1 MSTAPNDSA
10 GMPQGDLALLET
22 ETAQRLLAATI
33 PARMAFIAPDGTPR
47 IVPSWFH
54 WTGAELVM
62 PTYIAGPR
70 IGIRHPAARV
80 AALRARP
87 DVAVS
92 IDTET
97 FPPQSLTL
105 RGKVEITEVAPGG
118 RGIFGREPGATSAN
132 RPRQACS
139 PAWTSPEPCRPGS
152 RCGRPGS
159 GCSTSSRACRAC
171 REACDERGVRRA
183 GDLGRRLHHRTGPFP
198 QPGAGPRRRRPV
210 RLVRQ
215 RRHAQQPVP

>member
-10 GMPQGDLALLET
+10 GLPQGDLALLET
-22 ETAQRLLAATI
+22 ETAQRLLAAPI
-33 PARMAFIAPDGTPR
+33 PARMALIAPDGTPR

-54 WTGAELVM
+54 WTGTELVM

-105 RGKVEITEVAPGG
+105 RGKVEITEVDGLAPEYAAAARRYLGEQAAAG
-118 RGIFGREPGATSAN
+118 MLASMDQPGTV
-132 RPRQACS
+132 QARIALR
-139 PAWTSPEPCRPGS
+139 PAWVGLLDFVTRMPSVQG
-152 RCGRPGS
+152 
-159 GCSTSSRACRAC
+159 
-171 REACDERGVRRA
+171 GVR
-183 GDLGRRLHHRTGPFP
+183 
-198 QPGAGPRRRRPV
+198 
-210 RLVRQ
+210 
-215 RRHAQQPVP
+215 